1 MQRPGLLRIS
11 GVALC
16 ALALLLVTGCSLVR
30 LGYGQIDTIAG
41 WLVNDYFD
49 LEPAQ
54 RENFA
59 RRFERLHAW
68 HRREQLPEYAQFLSE
83 TRTRAQRGISAADMT
98 WLIDGMKS
106 RYAVMAARAAPDAA
120 ELLAGLSAAQV
131 EHLRKEL
138 DDMNRK
144 FLRENRTRESVS
156 ARRQHQL
163 RNTLKQIRE
172 WTGSLNDAQEAR
184 ISVLLQQVPLTDELR
199 HEDRLRRQREFLA
212 LLETRNG
219 DRAVFSQRLRDWL
232 LNWERS
238 RPPELARAFDESWQ
252 RRAEFYVAVDR
263 LLTPDQ
269 RNHIAQRLQLFIDDF
284 RQLAAQ
290 KQTVARAD

>member
-1 MQRPGLLRIS
+1 MGL
-11 GVALC
+11 ALC
-16 ALALLLVTGCSLVR
+16 ALTLLLTTGCSLVR

-41 WLVNDYFD
+41 WFAHDYFD

-54 RENFA
+54 REAFA
-59 RRFERLHAW
+59 RRFDRLHAW
-68 HRREQLPEYAQFLSE
+68 HRREQLPEYAQFLTE
-83 TRTRAQRGISAADMT
+83 TRTRAQRGINAADMT
-98 WLIDGMKS
+98 WLIDGMKK
-106 RYAVMAARAAPDAA
+106 RYAVIATQAAPDAA
-120 ELLAGLSAAQV
+120 ELLAGLSAAQI

-144 FLRENRTRESVS
+144 FLRENRTRESVT

-184 ISVLLQQVPLTDELR
+184 ITVLLLQVPLTDELR
-199 HEDRLRRQREFLA
+199 HEDRLRRQREFLT
-212 LLETRNG
+212 LLETRSG
-219 DRAVFSQRLRDWL
+219 DRTAFTQRLRDWL

-252 RRAEFYVAVDR
+252 RRAEFYAAVDR
-263 LLTPDQ
+263 MLTPEQ
-269 RNHIAQRLQLFIDDF
+269 RSHVLQRLQVFIDDF
-284 RQLAAQ
+284 RQLSVQ
-290 KQTVARAD
+290 KQAVAKAD